1 MRRTE
6 LKRNTPIPRG
16 KALVRASGPATATV
30 KPKKCK
36 ACRCEFFPARPM
48 QLACTP
54 KCAQTY
60 AEKVSAGQAEQK
72 RREEAKQDRAKRE
85 AMKGVPELTSEAQEA
100 FNEYVRLRDVGKGCF
115 VCSTPLQLGGVGG
128 GFDAGHIRPR
138 SQAKH
143 LRFDE
148 RNVHGQCKHCN
159 APGATLDHEM
169 RTAAERLLGKEVA
182 DALYADNRVHKWQRD
197 ELRQIRDTYRAK
209 ARELK
214 KASR

>member
-1 MRRTE
+1 MKSAE
-6 LKRNTPIPRG
+6 LKRKTPMPSG
-16 KALVRASGPATATV
+16 KALVRTQPMRASVTVKVLRIRLCEGCRQVKFRPARENVTWCSEECGATV
-30 KPKKCK
+30 
-36 ACRCEFFPARPM
+36 ALAR
-48 QLACTP
+48 LA
-54 KCAQTY
+54 K
-60 AEKVSAGQAEQK
+60 
-72 RREEAKQDRAKRE
+72 EEGRQDRAKRE
-85 AMKGVPELTSEAQEA
+85 ALKGVPDLTREAQEA

-115 VCSTPLQLGGVGG
+115 VCGTPLQIGGVGG

-169 RTAAERLLGKEVA
+169 RAAAERLLGKEVT

-209 ARELK
+209 VKAMKKEL
-214 KASR
+214 R